1 MSGGVVLVLLVYLG
15 GLIYASVIA
24 VKKGKTT
31 MMILG
36 WLFFSPL
43 IVIAACRI
51 AKPTSDWARE
61 RYQFDPLK
69 ATLSKTR
76 FPKEAIIVK
85 YLADE
90 TATPAVQ
97 PATPAVQPTQFVT

>member
-1 MSGGVVLVLLVYLG
+1 MSGAVVGFLILAYLG

-24 VKKGKTT
+24 VNKGKTT

-36 WLFFSPL
+36 WIFFAPL

-51 AKPTSDWARE
+51 AKPTSKWARE
-61 RYQFDPLK
+61 RYQYDPLK
-69 ATLSKTR
+69 AMLSKAR
-76 FPKEAIIVK
+76 FPTEAIIVK

-90 TATPAVQ
+90 TAVPEVVAANNRFMT
-97 PATPAVQPTQFVT
+97 